1 MGHGHGGKGDA
12 GGKGAAAI
20 LTPVA
25 LTTGADSVGTSGNDW
40 ITATA
45 ATLNSG
51 DSLVGGDGFD
61 TISLSGSGVFNF
73 STLASFSGFERI
85 QGGSADQTII
95 LKDGLSLTVDLG
107 SGHNTLTAAS
117 GNTLVVT
124 HGGTDTI
131 TGGSGSLTV
140 RAEAGVSTIIAGS
153 GGSHLD
159 IGYGTVN
166 LTAGSGVDVIDI
178 GHGSGQATVSGFAQ
192 GTDKI
197 DVHELHVSSYAE
209 LQAVASITSS
219 GGNTTITVT
228 GGDTITLVGVSSVTE
243 SDFVFSS
250 TSSAMHC

>member
-1 MGHGHGGKGDA
+1 
-12 GGKGAAAI
+12 
-20 LTPVA
+20 
-25 LTTGADSVGTSGNDW
+25 
-40 ITATA
+40 
-45 ATLNSG
+45 
-51 DSLVGGDGFD
+51 
-61 TISLSGSGVFNF
+61 
-73 STLASFSGFERI
+73 
-85 QGGSADQTII
+85 
-95 LKDGLSLTVDLG
+95 
-107 SGHNTLTAAS
+107 
-117 GNTLVVT
+117 
-124 HGGTDTI
+124 
-131 TGGSGSLTV
+131 V

-153 GGSHLD
+153 GGSHVD
-159 IGYGTVN
+159 VGYGTVN

>member
-1 MGHGHGGKGDA
+1 MGHGHGGKGGF
-12 GGKGAAAI
+12 GGKGGAAT

-25 LTTGADSVGTSGNDW
+25 LTTGADSVGSSGNDL

-45 ATLNSG
+45 ATLNAG
-51 DSLVGGDGFD
+51 DSLVGGDGVD
-61 TISLSGSGVFNF
+61 IISLTDGGIFNF
-73 STLASFSGFERI
+73 SALASFSGFERI
-85 QGGSADQTII
+85 QGSSADQTII

-140 RAEAGVSTIIAGS
+140 RAEAGVSTILAGS
-153 GGSHLD
+153 GGSHVD
-159 IGYGTVN
+159 VGYGTVN

-178 GHGSGQATVSGFAQ
+178 GRGAGIATVSGFTL
-192 GTDKI
+192 GSDKI
-197 DVHELHVSSYAE
+197 DVHELRVSSYAE
-209 LQAVASITSS
+209 LQAVATITSS

-228 GGDTITLVGVSSVTE
+228 GGDTLTLVGVASISE